1 MLLLINKLILAGGNE
16 NGNVVLEVMD
26 DVSFVQEVSQLFIS
40 DSIVIESV
48 IQTTSYPIL
57 FIPVILKSNL
67 KALSFVFDKRNF
79 LTFII
84 LSRIETLP
92 LSNSVQFT

>member
-67 KALSFVFDKRNF
+67 ALSFVFDKQNF